1 MTDKFVN
8 KRDVKFFLDE
18 VFSVESLLK
27 SFWYADDGL
36 EKNVGA
42 K

>member
-1 MTDKFVN
+1 MADKFVN
-8 KRDVKFFLDE
+8 KRDVKFLLDE
-18 VFSVESLLK
+18 VSFVKSLLK
-27 SFWYADDGL
+27 GFWYADDGL

>member
-1 MTDKFVN
+1 MADKFVN
-8 KRDVKFFLDE
+8 RRDIKFFLDE

-27 SFWYADDGL
+27 DFWYADGSL
-36 EKNVGA
+36 EKSVGA

>member
-8 KRDVKFFLDE
+8 KRNVKFLLDE
-18 VFSVESLLK
+18 AFSVKSLLK

-36 EKNVGA
+36 EKIVGA